1 MSSPTSSQLKRQI
14 DWTTEMDLAMLRDVI
29 RHEPYAAPHG
39 SVLNQWATVVKNLIV
54 FDERVDERSVRNHL
68 KKLLTAYE
76 RANAKQLKLSGI
88 VENVTELDTLLCDY
102 KMRLEEFQSDK
113 QAKHDKEVKRS
124 ADLVSAGELICEK
137 RRSELQSV

>member
-88 VENVTELDTLLCDY
+88 VENVTEFFATTKCVW
-102 KMRLEEFQSDK
+102 KNFKVTNKQSTT
-113 QAKHDKEVKRS
+113 KRS
-124 ADLVSAGELICEK
+124 NDRPTL
-137 RRSELQSV
+137 

>member
-39 SVLNQWATVVKNLIV
+39 INGPQ
-54 FDERVDERSVRNHL
+54 NHL

-76 RANAKQLKLSGI
+76 RANTKQLKLSGI

-124 ADLVSAGELICEK
+124 ADLVSAGELICREADERVAK
-137 RRSELQSV
+137 RLKTTPAKKKRLSPWTNKVKQ

>member
-1 MSSPTSSQLKRQI
+1 MSSPSSSQLKRQI

-39 SVLNQWATVVKNLIV
+39 SVSNQWALVVKNLIV
-54 FDERVDERSVRNHL
+54 FDERIDERSVRSHL

-76 RANAKQLKLSGI
+76 RANAKQLKSSGI

-102 KMRLEEFQSDK
+102 KMHLEEFQSDK

-124 ADLVSAGELICEK
+124 ADLVSAGELICREA
-137 RRSELQSV
+137 EE